1 MTEKR
6 RLKVDMVELSA
17 AFELQFA
24 DAIAYLDLETGEVIY
39 VSGDDRWPLR
49 ELYDEIRDVE
59 GDHIMALQTRL
70 QQRADILEWQH
81 LGILNAARV
90 EADSGSRF
98 ITIEPEP
105 YAGYNDMESFIFT
118 VEDDQL
124 SNELDYAIH
133 GRGAFRRFKDLLAR
147 HPQVQQAWYDFKDER
162 NEQRMLDWLDYH
174 GIEPLEG

>member
-6 RLKVDMVELSA
+6 QLKVDMGELSTV
-17 AFELQFA
+17 FGLQFSETT
-24 DAIAYLDLETGEVIY
+24 AYLDLETGEVIY
-39 VSGDDRWPLR
+39 VTGDDRWPLR

-70 QQRADILEWQH
+70 QQRADIPEWQH
-81 LGILNAARV
+81 TGILNVARA

-98 ITIEPEP
+98 IAIEPEP
-105 YAGYNDMESFIFT
+105 YAGYNDMERFIFT

-147 HPQVQQAWYDFKDER
+147 HPQVQQDWYDFKDER
-162 NEQRMLDWLDYH
+162 NKQRMLDWLDCH
-174 GIEPLEG
+174 GIEPL

>member
-6 RLKVDMVELSA
+6 QLKVDMGELSTV
-17 AFELQFA
+17 FELQFSETTA
-24 DAIAYLDLETGEVIY
+24 CLDLETGEVIY
-39 VSGDDRWPLR
+39 VTEDDRWPLR
-49 ELYDEIRDVE
+49 ELCDEIRDVE

-70 QQRADILEWQH
+70 QQRADIPEWQH
-81 LGILNAARV
+81 TGILNAARV

-98 ITIEPEP
+98 IAIEPEP
-105 YAGYNDMESFIFT
+105 YAGYNDMERFIFT

-147 HPQVQQAWYDFKDER
+147 HPQVQRDWYAFKDER

-174 GIEPLEG
+174 GIEPL